1 MNDTISAYLDRY
13 GCDRRWN
20 REGPAPRGIET
31 VIVIP
36 ALAESA
42 HLFKSLES
50 IAQNDKKGRSGAMAV
65 CVINNAVDVSEID
78 RKDNERTLAL
88 LRKLNGKYR
97 ELPLA
102 YIDASSPG
110 RELPTKRGGV
120 GLARKIGMDRALE
133 LFDRERETPKLLLC
147 LDADTLVE
155 PDWLSVV
162 RERFTSDSLTA
173 AAVEFRH
180 RAGATPVE
188 DDAIVRYETLIRYYV
203 LGLNYAGSS
212 YNYHSIG
219 STMAVTAEGYAAVR
233 GMSRR
238 HAGEDFHFLNKVA
251 KTGRVDVIS
260 GTRVYPSARASNRVL
275 FGTGRAVAEGTAQG
289 ASLKYGWNP
298 EVFHVL
304 KEWTACLE
312 THASEDA
319 GRLLE
324 RARDIHPE
332 TAAFLEEERFTT
344 VWPRL
349 QGNSA
354 RKGAAE
360 RHACTWFDALKT
372 YRLIRRLTWT
382 VYPPIDLYEALHG
395 LMVMLGLSPPSNWR
409 EADRKGLKERWD
421 ILDFLR
427 DTVRKPGCIPRE
439 GPRHAGIN
447 H

>member
-1 MNDTISAYLDRY
+1 MNDIISAYLDRY

-20 REGPAPRGIET
+20 MEGPAPRGIET
-31 VIVIP
+31 VIIIP
-36 ALAESA
+36 ALAEST
-42 HLFKSLES
+42 HLFETLES
-50 IAQNDKKGRSGAMAV
+50 IAKNDGTGRSGAMVV
-65 CVINNAVDVSEID
+65 CVINNGVDVSEID
-78 RKDNERTLAL
+78 RRDNERTLAL
-88 LRKLNGKYR
+88 LRKMNGKYR

-110 RELPTKRGGV
+110 RELPAKGGGV
-120 GLARKIGMDRALE
+120 GFARKIGMDRALE

-162 RERFTSDSLTA
+162 RGRFTSDSLTA
-173 AAVEFRH
+173 AAVEFSH
-180 RAGATPVE
+180 RRGGTSAE

-203 LGLNYAGSS
+203 LGLDYAGSS
-212 YNYHSIG
+212 YSYHSIG

-238 HAGEDFHFLNKVA
+238 PAGEDFHFLNKVA
-251 KTGRVDVIS
+251 KIGRIDIIDE
-260 GTRVYPSARASNRVL
+260 TRVYPSARVSSRVL

-298 EVFHVL
+298 EVFRVL
-304 KEWTACLE
+304 KEWTLCLE

-324 RARDIHPE
+324 RVRDIHPE
-332 TAAFLEEERFTT
+332 TAAFLEEERFAA

-349 QGNSA
+349 QENSA
-354 RKGAAE
+354 RKGTTE
-360 RHACTWFDALKT
+360 RHARTWFDALKT
-372 YRLIRRLTWT
+372 YRLIRRLTRT
-382 VYPPIDLYEALHG
+382 VYQPIDLYEALYS
-395 LMVMLGLSPPSNWR
+395 LIIMIGLSPPSDWR
-409 EADRKGLKERWD
+409 EAGRKGLEERRD
-421 ILDFLR
+421 ILEFLR
-427 DTVRKPGCIPRE
+427 NAALKPDRISRE
-439 GPRHAGIN
+439 SLRHSGIN